1 MYIYAHIYLYL
12 IISPL
17 YMINLT
23 GEIKMKE
30 RIKVNM
36 VIAKKIALV
45 FLNIFFKVVISWHIT
60 TNLKRDH
67 LQDDIILSKIYL
79 SSVS

>member
-30 RIKVNM
+30 IIKFNM
-36 VIAKKIALV
+36 VIAKKKAL
-45 FLNIFFKVVISWHIT
+45 FFQYFFKVVISRHIT

>member
-12 IISPL
+12 ITSLL

-36 VIAKKIALV
+36 VIAKKYS
-45 FLNIFFKVVISWHIT
+45 FGFFEYFFQGSDILAYNYKPK
-60 TNLKRDH
+60 KRS
-67 LQDDIILSKIYL
+67 LTG
-79 SSVS
+79 

>member
-1 MYIYAHIYLYL
+1 MHTYLY
-12 IISPL
+12 IIIYPL

-36 VIAKKIALV
+36 VIAKKKNT
-45 FLNIFFKVVISWHIT
+45 FGFFEYFFQGSDIPAYNYKPK
-60 TNLKRDH
+60 KRS
-67 LQDDIILSKIYL
+67 LTG
-79 SSVS
+79 

>member
-12 IISPL
+12 IISHL

-36 VIAKKIALV
+36 VIAKKKSFV
-45 FLNIFFKVVISWHIT
+45 FSIFFQGSDIQAYNYKPK
-60 TNLKRDH
+60 KRS
-67 LQDDIILSKIYL
+67 LTG
-79 SSVS
+79 